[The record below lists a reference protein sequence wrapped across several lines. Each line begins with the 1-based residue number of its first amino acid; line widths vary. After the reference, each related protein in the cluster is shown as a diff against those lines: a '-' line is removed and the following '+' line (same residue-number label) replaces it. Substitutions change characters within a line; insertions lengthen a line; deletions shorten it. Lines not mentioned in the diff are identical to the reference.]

1 MGAVEPSVAPP
12 PDGTG
17 AAERRRVVFPV
28 VGMSCAAC
36 AARIQRQLTVTPGVR
51 DAAVNFGT
59 TKATVDVDGAAAGDL
74 IAAVR
79 EAGYDVGSDTLT
91 LAIADLRS
99 APDPSRLERAVAA
112 VRGVLAAAANPAAEA
127 VRVTYVPGFLDTRD
141 LETAVTDAGFVLS
154 AAVSEGDPVERER
167 LVRER
172 EVRDLSWK
180 LLLAGVVALAAMV
193 ASMPLMAGEAVRG
206 ADLLA
211 RLLMPLDAALRGA
224 LPWLYAADP
233 QSLKVG
239 LFVATLPVM
248 LWSGRGFYLSAW
260 RGFQHRSADMNTLIG
275 VGTAAAMLYST
286 AATFAPGLFTGA
298 GLPADVYY
306 EAVSSIIALILL
318 GRLLE
323 SRARGRTTEA
333 MRRLLGLAARTAR
346 VLREG
351 GEFEVPIAEVVVG
364 DIVLVRPGEKIPVD
378 GVVRGGRTAVD
389 ESMLTGEAT
398 PVVRGPGDEVVG
410 ATVNTTGSIT
420 FEATRVGRDTALAQ
434 IVRLVEE
441 AQGSRAPV
449 QRLADRIAGVFVPVV
464 MAVAIAAFVVWFDA
478 GPSPALIYATV
489 VLVSVLIIAC
499 PCAMGLAT
507 PTAIMVG
514 TGRGAERGVLV
525 KGGGALE
532 AAAALDVIVLDK
544 TGTIT
549 EGRPTVAELILSPG
563 VAGQLDYGSP
573 ADPEG
578 AVLQLAAAVENLS
591 EHPLAA
597 AVVRSA
603 RERGLEIPE
612 ATGFRAMEGRG
623 ASAKVAGRLVTVGS
637 ATFLIEQGVD
647 IGPFTD
653 AVDNLA
659 ARARTPV
666 LVAVD
671 GAPAGLLGLADPIKP
686 SAVAAVRALKAMGLQ
701 VLLVTGDIRKVGIA
715 VAGEVGIDEVESG
728 MLPAGKVAIIRRLQA
743 AGKRVAMVGDGINDA
758 PALAAADVGLAIG
771 TGTDVAIE
779 AADVALM
786 SGDLRAAVS
795 ALELSRATMR
805 TIRQNL
811 FWAFAYNVV
820 GIPIAAGILYPVAG
834 VLLSPIFASAAMAFS
849 SVFVVT
855 NSLRLRRFTPRV
867 M

>member
-686 SAVAAVRALKAMGLQ
+686 SAVAAVRALKGMGLQ

-855 NSLRLRRFTPRV
+855 NSLRLRRFTPRL

>member
-1 MGAVEPSVAPP
+1 MSTSIAPDPSGATPPS
-12 PDGTG
+12 
-17 AAERRRVVFPV
+17 AERQRVTFPV

-36 AARIQRQLTVTPGVR
+36 ASRIQRQLAATPGVR

-59 TKATVDVDGAAAGDL
+59 TKATVEFAGAVPGDL
-74 IAAVR
+74 VEAVR
-79 EAGYDVGSDTLT
+79 EAGYDVGTDVLT

-99 APDPSRLERAVAA
+99 DPDPSRLERAILG
-112 VRGVLAAAANPAAEA
+112 VRGVIAAVANPAAES
-127 VRVTYVPGFLDTRD
+127 VRVSYVPGLFDTRD
-141 LETAVTDAGFVLS
+141 IEGAVTAAGFVL
-154 AAVSEGDPVERER
+154 AAPVAESDPVERER

-172 EVRDLSWK
+172 EVRELTWK
-180 LLLAGVVALAAMV
+180 LALAAVVAVAAMV
-193 ASMPLMAGEAVRG
+193 ASMPLMGGEAMRS

-211 RLLMPLDAALRGA
+211 RLLTPLDGTLRQGM
-224 LPWLYAADP
+224 PWLYAADP
-233 QSLKVG
+233 QALKIG
-239 LFVATLPVM
+239 LFVLTLPVM
-248 LWSGRGFYLSAW
+248 IWAGRGFYVGAW
-260 RGFQHRSADMNTLIG
+260 RGFRHRSADMNTLIG

-286 AATFAPGLFTGA
+286 AATFVPGLFAGA

-323 SRARGRTTEA
+323 ARARGRTAEA
-333 MRRLLGLAARTAR
+333 MRRLFALAPRTAR

-351 GEFEVPIAEVVVG
+351 SEAEVPVAEVVVG

-389 ESMLTGEAT
+389 ESMLTGE
-398 PVVRGPGDEVVG
+398 PVPVARTSGDAVVG
-410 ATVNTTGSIT
+410 ATLNTTGSIT
-420 FEATRVGRDTALAQ
+420 VEATRVGRDTALAQ
-434 IVRLVEE
+434 IVKLVEE

-464 MAVAIAAFVVWFDA
+464 LAIALAAFVVWFDV
-478 GPSPALIYATV
+478 GPEPAVILATIV
-489 VLVSVLIIAC
+489 FVSVLIIAC
-499 PCAMGLAT
+499 PCARGLAT

-514 TGRGAERGVLV
+514 TGRGAERGVMA

-532 AAAALDVIVLDK
+532 AASALDVVLLDK
-544 TGTIT
+544 TGTVT
-549 EGRPTVAELILSPG
+549 EGRPAVTDLLIAPATDALLAIGPRSDAE
-563 VAGQLDYGSP
+563 A
-573 ADPEG
+573 A
-578 AVLQLAAAVENLS
+578 ALQLAAAVENLS

-597 AVVRSA
+597 AIVRAA

-612 ATGFRAMEGRG
+612 ATGFRAREGRG
-623 ASAKVAGRLVTVGS
+623 ATAQVSGRLVAVGS
-637 ATFLIEQGVD
+637 PTFLIEQGVD

-659 ARARTPV
+659 SRARTPV

-671 GAPAGLLGLADPIKP
+671 GAPAALLGLADPIKP
-686 SAVAAVRALKAMGLQ
+686 TAVPAVRALKAMGLRL
-701 VLLVTGDIRKVGIA
+701 VLVTGDIRKVAIA
-715 VAGEVGIDEVESG
+715 VAGEVGIDDVESG
-728 MLPAGKVAIIRRLQA
+728 MLPAGKVAVIKRLQA
-743 AGKRVAMVGDGINDA
+743 AGQRVAMVGDGINDA

-779 AADVALM
+779 AADIALM
-786 SGDLRAAVS
+786 SGDLRAVVS

-805 TIRQNL
+805 IIRQNL

-820 GIPIAAGILYPVAG
+820 GIPIAAGVLYPVAG

-855 NSLRLRRFTPRV
+855 NSLRLRRFAPSFAT
-867 M
+867 

>member
-141 LETAVTDAGFVLS
+141 LVTAVTDAGFVLS

-855 NSLRLRRFTPRV
+855 NSLRLRRFTPRL

>member
-1 MGAVEPSVAPP
+1 MATAVPP
-12 PDGTG
+12 ATPG
-17 AAERRRVVFPV
+17 AAPARAERQRVTFPV

-36 AARIQRQLTVTPGVR
+36 ASRIQRQLEATPGVR

-59 TKATVDVDGAAAGDL
+59 TKATVELDGAAAGDL
-74 IAAVR
+74 IEAVR
-79 EAGYDVGSDTLT
+79 EAGYDVGSDALT
-91 LAIADLRS
+91 VSIADLRS
-99 APDPSRLERAVAA
+99 APDASRLERTVRA
-112 VRGVLAAAANPAAEA
+112 VRGVIGAVANPAAES
-127 VRVTYVPGFLDTRD
+127 VRVKYVPGFLDPRD
-141 LETAVTDAGFVLS
+141 LEVAVAAAGFVL
-154 AAVSEGDPVERER
+154 AAPVSEADPVERER

-172 EVRDLSWK
+172 EVRDLTRK
-180 LLLAGVVALAAMV
+180 LALAATVAVVAMV
-193 ASMPLMAGEAVRG
+193 TSMPLMGGAALRS

-211 RLLMPLDAALRGA
+211 RVLMPLDGVLRRG
-224 LPWLYAADP
+224 LPWLYAVDP
-233 QSLKVG
+233 QVLKVG
-239 LFVATLPVM
+239 LFLVTLPVM
-248 LWSGRGFYLSAW
+248 AWAGRGFYVSAW

-286 AATFAPGLFTGA
+286 AATFAPGLFTAA

-323 SRARGRTTEA
+323 SRARGRTSEA
-333 MRRLLGLAARTAR
+333 MRRLLGLAPRTAR

-351 GEFEVPIAEVVVG
+351 GEAEVAVGEVVVG

-389 ESMLTGEAT
+389 ESMLTGE
-398 PVVRGPGDEVVG
+398 PVPVAKVPGDLVVG
-410 ATVNTTGSIT
+410 ATLNSTGSIT
-420 FEATRVGRDTALAQ
+420 VEATRVGRDTALAQ
-434 IVRLVEE
+434 IVRMVEE

-449 QRLADRIAGVFVPVV
+449 QRLADRVAGVFVPVV
-464 MAVAIAAFVVWFDA
+464 IAVAIAAFVVWFDV
-478 GPSPALIYATV
+478 GPRPAFIFATV

-525 KGGGALE
+525 KGGSALE
-532 AAAALDVIVLDK
+532 AAASVDVVILDK
-544 TGTIT
+544 TGTVT
-549 EGRPTVAELILSPG
+549 EGRPTVTDLV
-563 VAGQLDYGSP
+563 VAPDVRGRLDFGSP
-573 ADPEG
+573 SDPEA

-597 AVVRSA
+597 AVVRAA
-603 RERGLEIPE
+603 RERGLEVPE
-612 ATGFRAMEGRG
+612 ATGFRAREGRG
-623 ASAKVAGRLVTVGS
+623 ATAKVGRQLVAVGS

-647 IGPFTD
+647 VGPFTD
-653 AVDNLA
+653 AVDSLA

-686 SAVAAVRALKAMGLQ
+686 SAIAAVRALESMGLEI
-701 VLLVTGDIRKVGIA
+701 LLVTGDIRKVAIA
-715 VAGEVGIDEVESG
+715 VAGEVGIDDVESG
-728 MLPAGKVAIIRRLQA
+728 MLPAGKVAVIKGLQA
-743 AGKRVAMVGDGINDA
+743 SGKRVAMVGDGINDA

-771 TGTDVAIE
+771 TGTDVAVE
-779 AADVALM
+779 AADITLM
-786 SGDLRAAVS
+786 SGDLRAAVT
-795 ALELSRATMR
+795 ALELSRATLR

-820 GIPIAAGILYPVAG
+820 GIPIAAGLLYPVAG
-834 VLLSPIFASAAMAFS
+834 VLLSPVFASAAMAFS

-855 NSLRLRRFTPRV
+855 NSLRLSRFTPTFAP
-867 M
+867 